1 MTTLQRIKQ
10 FTDFKGV
17 TNQAFEKS
25 VGFSNGA
32 FASQLKNNRTIGIDK
47 LENILRVYPDV
58 NPSWLLTGEGEM
70 LKKGESS
77 EKTSSNVADET
88 RYSNN
93 NDILIATQ
101 QKLIDLQDK
110 TITRLEQSIDCFK
123 NKIRTLKLENTN
135 LKKTQHLDN

>member
-1 MTTLQRIKQ
+1 MSTLQRIKQ
-10 FTDFKGV
+10 FTDLKGI

-32 FASQLKNNRTIGIDK
+32 FASQLKNNRTIGVDK
-47 LENILRVYPDV
+47 LENILRIYPDL

-70 LKKGESS
+70 LKKEKSS
-77 EKTSSNVADET
+77 GKNSSNVADET
-88 RYSNN
+88 RYSYN

-110 TITRLEQSIDCFK
+110 TIIELEHKIDHFK
-123 NKIRTLKLENTN
+123 NKIRALELENTN
-135 LKKTQHLDN
+135 LKKTKTPGG

>member
-10 FTDFKGV
+10 FTDFKGI

-47 LENILRVYPDV
+47 LENILRAYPDV

-70 LKKGESS
+70 LKKRESS
-77 EKTSSNVADET
+77 GKTSSNVADET

-110 TITRLEQSIDCFK
+110 TIIGLEHKIDYFK
-123 NKIRTLKLENTN
+123 NKIRALELENTD
-135 LKKTQHLDN
+135 LKEDQKSI

>member
-10 FTDFKGV
+10 FTDFKGI

-47 LENILRVYPDV
+47 LENILRAYPDV

-70 LKKGESS
+70 LKKRESS
-77 EKTSSNVADET
+77 GKTSSNVADET

-93 NDILIATQ
+93 NDILLATQ

-110 TITRLEQSIDCFK
+110 TIIGLEHKIDYFK
-123 NKIRTLKLENTN
+123 NKIRALELENTD
-135 LKKTQHLDN
+135 LKEDQKSI